1 MAVSPITQLR
11 PYQTE
16 AIERTTSAFN
26 TYNRVLLVMATGTG
40 KTVVFVR
47 IGQLMR
53 PYGRILVVAHREEL
67 LLQAARK
74 FSAITGMKTGIEQGT
89 RRVNRRVLPDVVCAS
104 VQSIAN
110 RLDEFDR
117 EAFSLII
124 NDEAHHS
131 VAHTYQAVHAHF
143 DTARVLGVTATP
155 DRMDGRTLGALYEHC
170 AFRYDLPV
178 AIRDGWLVP
187 LHGLQI
193 HLDGLNFEQVRTAA
207 GDLNERDLDKVLNVE
222 SILHAMARAI
232 VEHAGERKTIVFC
245 VTVGHAEHLAA
256 VLNEYRPGKAVSI
269 DGAMGKRRRA
279 EILAAYASGET
290 QFLCNC
296 ALLTEG
302 VDIPDI
308 SCVVM
313 ARPTLSRGLYS
324 QALGRGTRRAEGKD
338 DALVIDFA
346 GNSGR
351 HQLIAPIDIVAPEI
365 DDKIKVLAQ
374 QIAARTGVPYH
385 VALIQAQAQ
394 EQARVALS
402 LREVSQPADTYQPA
416 GLSDEPTEADEADED
431 EEPQGPSQRDLFAD
445 MRSALL
451 GDQQEALK
459 REQRE
464 MRVVELDLFD
474 FFSLEDSGSP
484 LGNQDP
490 PAYLIAW
497 LRQRGISAQG
507 LNWRQCLELQQAV
520 RERTR
525 DGLCTYKQA
534 RILARYGIEQVR
546 GLPYEKAKFLLDQL
560 AATNWRPSADQI
572 ASLKQ
577 MAQSEA
583 EAA

>member
-1 MAVSPITQLR
+1 MAIAPITQLR

-16 AIERTTSAFN
+16 AIERTTRAFQ

-67 LLQAARK
+67 LIQAAKK
-74 FSAITGMKTGIEQGT
+74 FAAITGMKTGIEQGSK
-89 RRVNRRVLPDVVCAS
+89 RVNRRVLPDVVCAS

-110 RLDEFDR
+110 RLGDFDR

-143 DTARVLGVTATP
+143 ETARVLGVTATP
-155 DRMDGRTLGALYEHC
+155 DRMDGRTLGTLYEHC
-170 AFRYDLPV
+170 AFSYDLPTAV
-178 AIRDGWLVP
+178 REGWLVP

-193 HLDGLNFEQVRTAA
+193 HIDGLNFEQVRTTA
-207 GDLNERDLDKVLNVE
+207 GDLNERDLDKILNVE

-232 VEHAGERKTIVFC
+232 IEHATERKTIIFC

-256 VLNEYRPGKAVSI
+256 VLNEYRPGRAVSI
-269 DGAMGKRRRA
+269 DGSMGKRKRA
-279 EILAAYASGET
+279 EILAGYANGET

-302 VDIPDI
+302 IDIPDI
-308 SCVVM
+308 SCIVM

-324 QALGRGTRRAEGKD
+324 QALGRGTRQAPGKD
-338 DALVIDFA
+338 DSLVLDFA

-365 DDKIKVLAQ
+365 EEKIKIRAQ
-374 QIAARTGVPYH
+374 EIVERTGIPYH
-385 VALIQAQAQ
+385 VALVQAEAEENGQDIRSLQEAAQQAAAAQADDLS
-394 EQARVALS
+394 ERLDDETANHTQAA
-402 LREVSQPADTYQPA
+402 
-416 GLSDEPTEADEADED
+416 
-431 EEPQGPSQRDLFAD
+431 LFAD
-445 MRSALL
+445 MRTALL
-451 GDQQEALK
+451 GNQQAALK
-459 REQRE
+459 REERD

-474 FFSLEDSGSP
+474 FFGIEDSGNVF
-484 LGNQDP
+484 GVQDP
-490 PAYLIAW
+490 PAYLVTW
-497 LRQRGISAQG
+497 LRQRGVAAEG
-507 LNWRQCLELQQAV
+507 LNWRQCLELQQAA
-520 RERTR
+520 RERTQ
-525 DGLCTYKQA
+525 DGLCTFKQA
-534 RILARYGIEQVR
+534 RILARFGIEGVR
-546 GLPYEKAKFLLDQL
+546 GLAYERAKQLLDHI
-560 AATNWRPSADQI
+560 AAAKWRPSADLVEE
-572 ASLKQ
+572 LKR
-577 MAQSEA
+577 MARIDA

>member
-1 MAVSPITQLR
+1 MAVSPITRLR

-16 AIERTTSAFN
+16 AIACTTSAFKS
-26 TYNRVLLVMATGTG
+26 YNRVLLVMATGTG

-74 FSAITGMKTGIEQGT
+74 FSAITGMKTGIEQGAK
-89 RRVNRRVLPDVVCAS
+89 RVNRRVLPDVVCAS

-110 RLDEFDR
+110 RLEEFDR

-143 DTARVLGVTATP
+143 DAARVLGVTATP

-170 AFRYDLPV
+170 AFRYDLPT

-193 HLDGLNFEQVRTAA
+193 SIDGLNFEQVRTAA
-207 GDLNERDLDKVLNVE
+207 GDLNERDLDNVLNVE
-222 SILHAMARAI
+222 SILHAMAKAI
-232 VEHAGERKTIVFC
+232 LTHAGDRKTIVFC

-256 VLNEYRPGKAVSI
+256 VLNEYLPGKAISI
-269 DGAMGKRRRA
+269 DGAMGKRKRA

-365 DDKIKVLAQ
+365 DDRLKALAQ

-385 VALIQAQAQ
+385 AALIQAQTQAQAQ

-402 LREVSQPADTYQPA
+402 VQDVSQPADA
-416 GLSDEPTEADEADED
+416 EGLTDEPTEADEYD
-431 EEPQGPSQRDLFAD
+431 EPQEPTPGDVFAD
-445 MRSALL
+445 LRSALL
-451 GDQQEALK
+451 GNQQEALK
-459 REQRE
+459 CEQRE

-490 PAYLIAW
+490 PAYLVAW
-497 LRQRGISAQG
+497 LRQRGIAAQG

-546 GLPYEKAKFLLDQL
+546 GLPYEKARFLLDQL
-560 AATNWRPSADQI
+560 AAANWRPSADQI
-572 ASLKQ
+572 ASLKR
-577 MAQSEA
+577 MARIDA